1 MKKKS
6 RMKKK
11 IDDMLQL
18 TIAIAI
24 VFGVYWIAE
33 QLVGE
38 MLR

>member
-1 MKKKS
+1 
-6 RMKKK
+6 MKKK

-18 TIAIAI
+18 AIAVGI
-24 VFGVYWIAE
+24 VYGVYWVAE